1 MIKKILVPVRGDG
14 KGDNVLAHASV
25 LAHRF
30 NALIEVTHCR
40 ARPEDL
46 MPFGVPIPE
55 ILRKQIV
62 DQSYQVANLEED
74 TLREELHRLA
84 DKLDLDQSG
93 TKIGTAASV
102 SYVEEVGR
110 QVDVIRRHGR
120 LSDVIAVARPDRD
133 SNLGTNTLKSALFHS
148 GRPVLMCPPAET
160 TPETLGNRVA
170 IAWNGSSESAR
181 GLAQAM
187 EIVREATEVSVL
199 TSGMDAGPGTTIDD
213 VLSYLALHG
222 VEAKAVEFSA
232 GRNTGAAILSTC
244 ADLGAD
250 LMVMGAYGDS
260 YERET
265 LFGGNTQTIID
276 RANLPILLSH

>member
-55 ILRKQIV
+55 MLRKQIV
-62 DQSYQVANLEED
+62 DQSYEIANIEED
-74 TLREELHRLA
+74 TIKEQLHVLA
-84 DKLDLDQSG
+84 EKLDLDQTG
-93 TKIGTAASV
+93 TKIGSAASV

-120 LSDVIAVARPDRD
+120 LNDVIAVARPDRD
-133 SNLGTNTLKSALFHS
+133 TKLGANTLKAALFHS
-148 GRPVLMCPPAET
+148 GRPVLMCPPVDK
-160 TPETLGNRVA
+160 TPETIGNRVV
-170 IAWNGSSESAR
+170 IAWNGSSEAAR
-181 GLAQAM
+181 GLAQGM
-187 EIVREATEVSVL
+187 EIIREATEVSVL
-199 TSGMDAGPGTTIDD
+199 TSGLDSGPGTTIDD
-213 VLSYLALHG
+213 VLSYLALHN
-222 VEAKAVEFSA
+222 VDAKAVKFSA
-232 GRNTGAAILSTC
+232 GRNAGAAILAMC
-244 ADLGAD
+244 AELGAD
-250 LMVMGAYGDS
+250 LMIMGAYGDS

-265 LFGGNTQTIID
+265 LFGGNTQTIVD
-276 RANLPILLSH
+276 RANLPVLLSH